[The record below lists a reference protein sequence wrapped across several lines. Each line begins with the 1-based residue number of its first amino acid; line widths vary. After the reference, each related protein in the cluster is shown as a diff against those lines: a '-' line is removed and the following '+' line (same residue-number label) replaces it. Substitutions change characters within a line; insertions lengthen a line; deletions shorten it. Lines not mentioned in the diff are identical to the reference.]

1 MSTENQQL
9 ARRAGGVSLATA
21 GSRVLGLVREQVF
34 AYLFGA
40 GLDTDA
46 FVAAFRIP
54 NLLRDLFAEGAMSAA
69 FVPAFSKKLSLEGKQ
84 SAFFLFNLV
93 ENALLVILTVV
104 VLLGIFFTPVIV
116 SAIAP
121 GFEKIAG
128 KVELTAELAQ
138 IMFPFLV
145 LVALAALTMG
155 VLNSLGHFAWPA
167 FSSSF
172 LNIGMI
178 AAGFLICPFF
188 DPPILGMAYGVLL
201 GGFLQWA
208 VQLPALKKEGYHYQ
222 PVFSFRHPEL
232 LTVASLV
239 VPALLGIA
247 STQINI
253 FVNTQIASL
262 MPEGGVSY
270 LNYAFRLMHFPLGVF
285 GVALA
290 TVSLPALS
298 QKVAGQD
305 RKGVAETADSALG
318 LVFFFNLPASFFLI
332 VSAVPIISVLYQ
344 HGRFGPDD
352 TLQTASALQLYALGL
367 LGYSGVRVLAPVFYA
382 FADTK
387 TPVKV
392 GILSV
397 FLNIVLNLSFYKL
410 GFVFQWLAFSASVSA
425 FVNFFLLLFLFR
437 KKLPE
442 WEAGSLLQKFFKVF
456 ISALLPSLVCWGGLK
471 YLHGGS
477 LYPSLGTRVLILA
490 ALFCLFTG
498 LYLLFARLLKIPE
511 EKIVAGLLKRIF
523 GRGHPAA

>member
-1 MSTENQQL
+1 MSTEKQQL
-9 ARRAGGVSLATA
+9 ARRAGGVSAATA
-21 GSRVLGLVREQVF
+21 GSRILGLVREQVF

-40 GLDTDA
+40 GLQMDA

-54 NLLRDLFAEGAMSAA
+54 NLLREFFGEGALSAA
-69 FVPAFSKKLSLEGKQ
+69 FVPAFSKKLSLEGKP

-93 ENALLVILTVV
+93 GNALVV
-104 VLLGIFFTPVIV
+104 VLAMIVLLGIVFTPAIV

-121 GFEKIAG
+121 GFGKIAG
-128 KVELTAELAQ
+128 KAELTVNLARL
-138 IMFPFLV
+138 MFPYLV

-178 AAGFLICPFF
+178 AAGFALCPFF
-188 DPPILGMAYGVLL
+188 DPPIVGMAYGVLL

-208 VQLPALKKEGYHYQ
+208 VQMPSLKKEGYRYR

-232 LTVASLV
+232 LAIAGLI
-239 VPALLGIA
+239 VPALAGIA
-247 STQINI
+247 STEINI

-262 MPEGGVSY
+262 MPEGAVSY

-298 QKVAGQD
+298 QKVAAQD
-305 RKGVAETADSALG
+305 LKGVAETARSALG
-318 LVFFFNLPASFFLI
+318 LVFFLNLPASLFLI
-332 VSAVPIISVLYQ
+332 VAAVPVISVLFQ
-344 HGRFGPDD
+344 HGRFGPGD

-392 GILSV
+392 GILAV
-397 FLNIVLNLSFYKL
+397 FSNIVLNVSFYKL
-410 GFVFQWLAFSASVSA
+410 GLGFRWLAFSASFSA
-425 FVNFFLLLFLFR
+425 FINFFFLLFLFR

-442 WEAGSLLQKFFKVF
+442 WEAGPVFRNFLKILLSGLFP
-456 ISALLPSLVCWGGLK
+456 ALVCWVALAFF
-471 YLHGGS
+471 YHHHTAEL
-477 LYPSLGTRVLILA
+477 LWQRILVLAVSFL
-490 ALFCLFTG
+490 LFSG
-498 LYLLFARLLKIPE
+498 LYLLFAKLLNVQETDLLVNILRR
-511 EKIVAGLLKRIF
+511 VAGRFKSD
-523 GRGHPAA
+523 

>member
-40 GLDTDA
+40 GLATDA

-84 SAFFLFNLV
+84 NAFFLFNLV
-93 ENALLVILTVV
+93 GNALVVILAVV
-104 VLLGIFFTPVIV
+104 VLLGIFFAPAIV

-128 KVELTAELAQ
+128 KAELTAEMAR
-138 IMFPFLV
+138 IMFPYLI

-178 AAGFLICPFF
+178 AAGFLLCPLF

-201 GGFLQWA
+201 GGLLQWV
-208 VQLPALKKEGYHYQ
+208 VQLPSLRKEGYRYRS
-222 PVFSFRHPEL
+222 VFSFRHPEL
-232 LTVASLV
+232 LTVAGLV
-239 VPALLGIA
+239 VPALVGIA
-247 STQINI
+247 STEINI

-262 MPEGGVSY
+262 MPEGAVSY

-290 TVSLPALS
+290 TVSLPTLS
-298 QKVAGQD
+298 QKVAAQD
-305 RKGVAETADSALG
+305 RKGVAEPAESGLG
-318 LVFFFNLPASFFLI
+318 LVFFLNLPASHFLI
-332 VSAVPIISVLYQ
+332 VVAVPIVSVLYQ
-344 HGRFGPDD
+344 HGRFGSDD
-352 TLQTASALQLYALGL
+352 TLATAAALQLYAIGL

-397 FLNIVLNLSFYKL
+397 FSNIVLNLSFYKL
-410 GFVFQWLAFSASVSA
+410 GFGFQWLAFSASFSA
-425 FVNFFLLLFLFR
+425 FVNFFVLLFLFR
-437 KKLPE
+437 KKMPE
-442 WEAGSLLQKFFKVF
+442 WETGPVFQKFLKIFL
-456 ISALLPSLVCWGGLK
+456 SALLPSLLCWGGVK
-471 YLHGGS
+471 YLDGVS
-477 LYPSLGTRVLILA
+477 LFPGLRARVLILA
-490 ALFCLFTG
+490 ALFGLFTG
-498 LYLLFARLLKIPE
+498 LYLLGARLLKVPE
-511 EKIVAGLLKRIF
+511 EKILIGLFKKVL
-523 GRGHPAA
+523 GRGRATA

>member
-1 MSTENQQL
+1 MSTEKEKL
-9 ARRAGGVSLATA
+9 ARSAGGVSLATT
-21 GSRVLGLVREQVF
+21 GSRVFGLVREQVF

-40 GLDTDA
+40 GLATDA

-84 SAFFLFNLV
+84 NAFFLFNLV
-93 ENALLVILTVV
+93 GNVLLVILAGVV
-104 VLLGIFFTPVIV
+104 VLGIFFTPAIV

-121 GFEKIAG
+121 GFGKIAG
-128 KVELTAELAQ
+128 KAELTAYLAR
-138 IMFPFLV
+138 IMFPFLI

-155 VLNSLGHFAWPA
+155 VLNSFGNFAWPA
-167 FSSSF
+167 FSPSF
-172 LNIGMI
+172 LNIAMI
-178 AAGFLICPFF
+178 AAGFLICPLFEQ
-188 DPPILGMAYGVLL
+188 PIVGMAYGVLL

-208 VQLPALKKEGYHYQ
+208 VQLPLLRKEGYCYQ

-232 LTVASLV
+232 VTIVSLV
-239 VPALLGIA
+239 LPTLIGIA
-247 STQINI
+247 STQVNI

-262 MPEGGVSY
+262 LPEGAVSY

-298 QKVAGQD
+298 QKVAAQD
-305 RKGVAETADSALG
+305 RKGVAGVANSAMG
-318 LVFFFNLPASFFLI
+318 LVFFLNLPASLFLI
-332 VSAVPIISVLYQ
+332 VFSGPIVSVLYQ
-344 HGRFGPDD
+344 HGHFGSTD
-352 TLQTASALQLYALGL
+352 TLHTASALKFYAIGL

-397 FLNIVLNLSFYKL
+397 FSNIVLNLSFYKL
-410 GFVFQWLAFSASVSA
+410 GFGFQWLAFSASVSA
-425 FVNFFLLLFLFR
+425 FVNFFVLFFLFK

-442 WEAGSLLQKFFKVF
+442 WEAGPVMEKFFR
-456 ISALLPSLVCWGGLK
+456 ILLSTLPPTFVCWWGLS
-471 YLHGGS
+471 YLAGLAVHS
-477 LYPSLGTRVLILA
+477 SLGTRVILLA
-490 ALFCLFTG
+490 AFFVLFAG
-498 LYLLFARLLKIPE
+498 LYLLCARILKVPE
-511 EKIVAGLLKRIF
+511 EKLVVGLLKKIVWKAQT
-523 GRGHPAA
+523 AA

>member
-9 ARRAGGVSLATA
+9 ARRAGGVSAATT
-21 GSRVLGLVREQVF
+21 GSRILGLVREQVF

-40 GLDTDA
+40 GLATDA

-84 SAFFLFNLV
+84 NAFLLFNLV
-93 ENALLVILTVV
+93 GNALVVVLAIV
-104 VLLGIFFTPVIV
+104 VLLGIFFAPAIV

-128 KVELTAELAQ
+128 KAELTGYLAR
-138 IMFPFLV
+138 IMFPFLI
-145 LVALAALTMG
+145 LVALTALTMG

-178 AAGFLICPFF
+178 AAGFLLCPFF
-188 DPPILGMAYGVLL
+188 DPPIVGMAYGVLL

-208 VQLPALKKEGYHYQ
+208 VQLPSLRKEGFRYQ

-232 LTVASLV
+232 LAIVGLL
-239 VPALLGIA
+239 VPALAGIA
-247 STQINI
+247 STEINI

-262 MPEGGVSY
+262 MPEGAVSY

-290 TVSLPALS
+290 TVSLPTLS
-298 QKVAGQD
+298 QKAAVND
-305 RKGVAETADSALG
+305 LKGVGNTTASALG
-318 LVFFFNLPASFFLI
+318 LVFFLNVPASLFLI
-332 VSAVPIISVLYQ
+332 VAAVPVISVLFQ
-344 HGRFGPDD
+344 HGQFGPQD
-352 TLQTASALQLYALGL
+352 TLLTASALQLYALGL

-392 GILSV
+392 GILAV
-397 FLNIVLNLSFYKL
+397 FSNIVLNVSFYKL
-410 GFVFQWLAFSASVSA
+410 GLGFRWLAFSASVSA
-425 FVNFFLLLFLFR
+425 FVNFFALLYLLK

-442 WEAGSLLQKFFKVF
+442 WDGGAVWSKFWRIFLAVLVP
-456 ISALLPSLVCWGGLK
+456 ALVCWGALAFFYHHHTAGL
-471 YLHGGS
+471 LWQRVSVLTLSFLLFSG
-477 LYPSLGTRVLILA
+477 LYFLTA
-490 ALFCLFTG
+490 KLFKVEETG
-498 LYLLFARLLKIPE
+498 LFVNILRRMFARLKPM
-511 EKIVAGLLKRIF
+511 
-523 GRGHPAA
+523 